1 MGWSDI
7 WSFTKDF
14 FTSDVAAD
22 VASTAASVAA
32 TYVVADFMAGGGGAP
47 TVPTMANSPADIM
60 NKDTTKSVAD
70 AASKADSDAKSRR
83 GHKAT
88 ILTGPMGLINDDDE
102 VALMHAALL
111 GG

>member
-47 TVPTMANSPADIM
+47 TVPTMAKSPADIM

-70 AASKADSDAKSRR
+70 AASKAESDAKSRR

-88 ILTGPMGLINDDDE
+88 ILTGPMGLINEDDE